1 MRASAARPER
11 CQVSSGMPPKQT
23 SSSSSYNVS
32 VLVSLCFLRTK
43 WNATHANIAILV
55 AHIMYHSYVCGCL
68 GFCVV
73 NCLFKTLKPKQVECQ
88 QYKYPYLCC
97 KVCNYHFNHQFE
109 SDVCWCM
116 VYGVWCLYDVWFNHT
131 CLNTHHTSSTWLQ
144 DTSTVTVTHVHWY
157 MVIWIPII
165 HHRPSFKI
173 HCQKQCFQ
181 LSWYKLPSSSQCS
194 IVLTASQRWISVW
207 IWWTIV

>member
-1 MRASAARPER
+1 MLSLHEVECHPCKHRHP
-11 CQVSSGMPPKQT
+11 CCT
-23 SSSSSYNVS
+23 YNVS
-32 VLVSLCFLRTK
+32 LLCTWLSRILRSKLFVLCK
-43 WNATHANIAILV
+43 A
-55 AHIMYHSYVCGCL
+55 
-68 GFCVV
+68 
-73 NCLFKTLKPKQVECQ
+73 LKPQQVECQ

-116 VYGVWCLYDVWFNHT
+116 VYGVWCLYDFWFNHT

-194 IVLTASQRWISVW
+194 IVFTASQCWISVW

>member
-11 CQVSSGMPPKQT
+11 CQVSSGMPPMQT

-32 VLVSLCFLRTK
+32 VLVSLCFLCTK

-55 AHIMYHSYVCGCL
+55 AHIMYHSYVRGCL
-68 GFCVV
+68 GFCNV
-73 NCLFKTLKPKQVECQ
+73 NCLLQSFKTETSGMPAVQISLSLLQSLQLSFQSSIWIRC
-88 QYKYPYLCC
+88 LL
-97 KVCNYHFNHQFE
+97 
-109 SDVCWCM
+109 M
-116 VYGVWCLYDVWFNHT
+116 YGVWCLYDVWFNHT

-194 IVLTASQRWISVW
+194 IVLTASQCWISIW